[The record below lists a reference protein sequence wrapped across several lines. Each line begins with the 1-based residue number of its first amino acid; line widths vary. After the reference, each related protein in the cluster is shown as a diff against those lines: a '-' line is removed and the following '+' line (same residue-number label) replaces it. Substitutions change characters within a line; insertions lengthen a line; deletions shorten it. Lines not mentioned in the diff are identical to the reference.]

1 MKNSREVILRIA
13 AAHPDKRAL
22 DILGMELAYVYPT
35 WTVLTLVCNFYSTGN
50 NLINVFGSGKS
61 FPRFISSSILINRN
75 AVIPLVQTAS
85 SSPQHVPLSTKG
97 CQNVIPSP
105 PPPMNLLHPS
115 GRFLPLHAVCVG
127 RSGDK
132 GDSANIAI
140 ISRHPSFYPHLVSQL
155 TSAVIRK
162 HLSYLIDK
170 DGAVERYLVPGV
182 HAVNFVVTKCL
193 GGGGLGSLRLDR
205 QGKGFAQVIL
215 GGIEILVPDD
225 VLERSRL

>member
-1 MKNSREVILRIA
+1 MSSG
-13 AAHPDKRAL
+13 RAK
-22 DILGMELAYVYPT
+22 A
-35 WTVLTLVCNFYSTGN
+35 S
-50 NLINVFGSGKS
+50 
-61 FPRFISSSILINRN
+61 PRFISSSVLIKRD
-75 AVIPLVQTAS
+75 VVVPLVQTS
-85 SSPQHVPLSTKG
+85 TSPTQQIPILVKG
-97 CQNVIPSP
+97 CQNIIPSQQP
-105 PPPMNLLHPS
+105 PLSLTHPS
-115 GRFLPLHAVCVG
+115 GRTLPLHAVCVG

-162 HLSYLIDK
+162 HLSHLIDK
-170 DGAVERYLVPGV
+170 EGVVERYLVPGV

-215 GGIEILVPDD
+215 GGVEVLVPDD
-225 VLERSRL
+225 VVVERSRL